1 MELKF
6 TPLKIIKRIKVF
18 YIPYF
23 RFQRIRIVPP
33 SGCQFSISDI
43 CYPDKS
49 KGDIAPGMS
58 TKMNVNFNAS
68 SLQDFNDII

>member
-1 MELKF
+1 M
-6 TPLKIIKRIKVF
+6 
-18 YIPYF
+18 
-23 RFQRIRIVPP
+23 PP